1 MMVDDYSK
9 AFADIVKVVFPQAR
23 AQADGT
29 WIEEW
34 ELKTAG
40 PVKLVSA
47 DDLARLGRA
56 MSQADF
62 QVEAVQRS
70 EDLFVLKVVMF
81 ADAKQGRFLWNSYG
95 MLQIFDEHLAP
106 IAFVQGQPRKSWVCL
121 RNRPSQG

>member
-1 MMVDDYSK
+1 MADDYAK
-9 AFADIVKVVFPQAR
+9 AFANIVKVVFPEVR

-34 ELKTAG
+34 EIKTAG

-47 DDLARLGRA
+47 DDLVRLGQA

-70 EDLFVLKVVMF
+70 EDLFVLRVVMF
-81 ADAKQGRFLWNSYG
+81 ADAKQGRFLSNCYV
-95 MLQIFDEHLAP
+95 MLRLFDEHLAP
-106 IAFVQGQPRKSWVCL
+106 IAFVQGQPRMNWTPFRKW
-121 RNRPSQG
+121 PAQE